1 MTLNRSRWAAV
12 GAAVAVTLGAGGI
25 GFVNA
30 AENNAESVF
39 VPITNCR
46 IFDTRSTEDV
56 GPRQT
61 PLGPDEEF
69 VVDGRGVTGDCNIPE
84 AATALQL
91 NVTAVNAT
99 ATTHLTIF
107 PSDAD
112 LPLASNLN
120 PQLGLGTAYNAVTT
134 RLSPVEGQFTVYNL
148 LGSIDVLADAT
159 GYFVPADMAPDGA
172 KSVVL
177 AVDGEDALVDDTTG
191 QTVLS
196 TPMTAPAAGTVVVE
210 AVASVTGDPTAVL
223 ECSIS
228 DDDTFDEASEQM
240 VGADVAPSSLAV
252 TTTIDVADA
261 GDIEANLVC
270 RVSGVGTADVHN
282 PQLTLTFIPA

>member
-159 GYFVPADMAPDGA
+159 GYFVPADLAPDGA

-177 AVDGEDALVDDTTG
+177 AVDGEDVPDVDTTDSS
-191 QTVLS
+191 VLS
-196 TPMTAPAAGTVVVE
+196 TPMTAPAAGTVVVQ
-210 AVASVTGDPTAVL
+210 AVASVTGAAAGTL

-228 DDDTFDEASEQM
+228 ADETFEETSEQM
-240 VGADVAPSSLAV
+240 VAFSALPGNIALS
-252 TTTIDVADA
+252 TTVDVADA
-261 GDIEANLVC
+261 SDLTAHLVC
-270 RVSGVGTADVHN
+270 RTDVGTATVHN

>member
-12 GAAVAVTLGAGGI
+12 GAAVAVTLGAGGL
-25 GFVNA
+25 GLVNA

-69 VVDGRGVTGDCNIPE
+69 VLEGQGETGNCNIPE

-99 ATTHLTIF
+99 ETTHLTVF

-120 PQLGLGTAYNAVTT
+120 PQLGHGTAYNAVTT
-134 RLSPVEGQFTVYNL
+134 RLSAEGQFTVYNL

-159 GYFVPADMAPDGA
+159 GYFVPADMAPSGS

-177 AVDGEDALVDDTTG
+177 AVDGDDVTGIDDTADVS
-191 QTVLS
+191 VLS

-210 AVASVTGDPTAVL
+210 AVASVTGDDTGIL

-228 DDDTFDEASEQM
+228 GDATFDETSEQM
-240 VGADVAPSSLAV
+240 VAANTDPASIALS
-252 TTTIDVADA
+252 TTVDVADA
-261 GDIEANLVC
+261 GDIEAHLVC
-270 RVSGVGTADVHN
+270 QTTEGTANVHN